1 LQKKKPLSL
10 NYSFSSMRHLATY
23 LLLKLGGNENP
34 SASDVTTALSSV
46 GVEADEGRL
55 STLLKDLEGKD
66 VETLIEEGSKLLAT
80 FGGGGGG
87 GGGAA
92 AAAAPSAAGAGAEKE
107 KKKEEKEEEEADLGG
122 AMDMFGVSL
131 KRECQV

>member
-1 LQKKKPLSL
+1 
-10 NYSFSSMRHLATY
+10 MRHLATY

-122 AMDMFGVSL
+122 AMDMFGGGDGY
-131 KRECQV
+131 